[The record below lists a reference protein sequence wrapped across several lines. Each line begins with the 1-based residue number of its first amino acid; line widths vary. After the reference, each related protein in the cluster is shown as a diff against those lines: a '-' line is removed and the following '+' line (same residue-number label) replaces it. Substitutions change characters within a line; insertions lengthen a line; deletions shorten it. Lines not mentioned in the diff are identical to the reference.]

1 MQGVRASLAALLAGA
16 IDYAGLFPPASLAMD
31 AAADRYDRHR
41 AGPHRVALGRFVVAA
56 ARLDELAEAAA
67 SLPVP
72 PRAGEAA
79 SRWPLSVLVSAPL
92 GADLDRIARFN
103 ERQGDG
109 PAWHA
114 RVEAI
119 ETKAGTPDEV
129 RAAARA
135 AGGMELFVEV
145 PARPVPLAQLEAIRG
160 AGARAKIR
168 TGGTAPDAFPP
179 CDHLAA
185 WLAYCAASDVPFKAT
200 AGLHHPVRADRS
212 LATAAGEPVVAMHG
226 FLNVLTAAAL
236 LHADR
241 IDART
246 AAALLDDRDPAAFAF
261 DDDGAAWR
269 GHRLT
274 PPELAAARA
283 FALGFGSCSFDEP
296 IDDLAALGLLAAA
309 PPAS

>member
-1 MQGVRASLAALLAGA
+1 MQGVPASLAALLAGA

-31 AAADRYDRHR
+31 AAVDRYDRHR
-41 AGPHRVALGRFVVAA
+41 AGPHRVALGRFVVPA

-79 SRWPLSVLVSAPL
+79 GRWPLSVLVSPPL
-92 GADLDRIARFN
+92 EASLDLVARFD
-103 ERQGDG
+103 ERHAEG
-109 PAWHA
+109 PGWRA
-114 RVEAI
+114 RVEAV

-135 AGGMELFVEV
+135 AGGIELFVEV
-145 PARPVPLAQLEAIRG
+145 PARPVPLALLEAVRD

-168 TGGTAPDAFPP
+168 TGGSTPDAFPP

-185 WLAYCAASDVPFKAT
+185 WLAYCASSNVPFKAT
-200 AGLHHPVRADRS
+200 AGLHHPLRADRP
-212 LATAAGEPVVAMHG
+212 LPTAAGESTVAMHG
-226 FLNVLTAAAL
+226 FLNLLTAAAL
-236 LHADR
+236 LHLGR
-241 IDART
+241 IDARV
-246 AAALLDDRDPAAFAF
+246 AAALLDDRDSAAFAF
-261 DDDGAAWR
+261 DDEGAVWR
-269 GHRLT
+269 GFRVT
-274 PPELAAARA
+274 TPELAAARA